1 MKRLFWIVF
10 LFVFSAYVFGQ
21 NRLKIAV
28 ISDIHYLSP
37 ALAQP
42 GDALLKYEEASGRK
56 ITDMHAVLDEA
67 FRQIASENPDIILIS
82 GDLTKDGERQ
92 SHLDF
97 FGKLAPFLQQGKR
110 VFVIPGNHDV
120 NVPTSQKYE
129 GATTERVPNVSAEE
143 FARIYATCGY
153 AGVIRK
159 DTASLSYVATLSDNV
174 WLLCLDSNR
183 HQEYTTHT
191 ISGGK
196 IKSTTLNW
204 AAEILSEAKDK
215 QIKVIGMTHHGV
227 VEHLPYQSTFFSNYL
242 VENWKE
248 IASFLADNG
257 LKNIFTGHFHANDI
271 SSLTTAK
278 GNTICD
284 IETGSLGQYPFP
296 VRFAT
301 ITGDSLQITTRF
313 ISSVPSV
320 PKLEEKY
327 RSILEQKTRQLALS
341 KLKSMKIDMPEEAMT
356 ALADAIT
363 QLNLL
368 HVKGDEVMTD
378 DLRLR
383 IERFAKIMDNADLD
397 AHSFQMDFP
406 PLDNHVTLPL

>member
-1 MKRLFWIVF
+1 MKRLLWIIS
-10 LFVFSAYVFGQ
+10 LFVFGVSVFGQ

-28 ISDIHYLSP
+28 ISDVHYLSP

-56 ITDMHAVLDEA
+56 ITDLHAVLDEA
-67 FRQIASENPDIILIS
+67 FRQIASENPDIILVS

-97 FGKLAPFLQQGKR
+97 SAKLVPFLQQGKR

-120 NVPTSQKYE
+120 NVPTSQKYA
-129 GATTERVPNVSAEE
+129 GAATERVPNVSAEE
-143 FARIYATCGY
+143 FARIYASCGY
-153 AGVIRK
+153 ADAMRR
-159 DTASLSYVATLSDNV
+159 DTASLSYVAMLSDKL

-183 HQEYTTHT
+183 YQEYSTHT
-191 ISGGK
+191 ISRGRL
-196 IKSTTLNW
+196 KSSTLNW
-204 AAEILSEAKDK
+204 AAEILREARDK

-227 VEHLPYQSTFFSNYL
+227 VEHLPYQSDFFSNYL
-242 VENWKE
+242 VENWKDV
-248 IASFLADNG
+248 ASFLADNG
-257 LKNIFTGHFHANDI
+257 LKNIFTGHFHSNDI
-271 SSLTTAK
+271 SLLTSAK

-284 IETGSLGQYPFP
+284 IETGSLAQYPFP

-301 ITGDSLQITTRF
+301 IAEDSLQITTRF

-327 RSILEQKTRQLALS
+327 RSILEQKTRQLALA
-341 KLKSMKIDMPEEAMT
+341 KLKSMRIDMSGEAMT

-383 IERFAKIMDNADLD
+383 IDKLAKIMDNADLD
-397 AHSFQMDFP
+397 ADSFQMDFP